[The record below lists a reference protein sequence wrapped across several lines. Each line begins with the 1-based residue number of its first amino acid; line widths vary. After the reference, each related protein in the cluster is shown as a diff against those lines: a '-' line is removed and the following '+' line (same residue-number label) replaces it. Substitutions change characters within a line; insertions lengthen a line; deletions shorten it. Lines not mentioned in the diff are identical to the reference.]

1 MLEENPKASVPFQY
15 IIDALLDKKQS
26 FPPKYLARFS
36 DLKPEELRMV
46 AEAWTQI
53 ELKKR
58 LSLLKDL
65 EEYADSDTLVCYDEL
80 GRFALKD
87 PDAPVKIQA
96 MKLLKECEDAHL
108 IPDLLRTL
116 KTDEDESVR
125 SAAAFALGNF
135 VYLGELDE
143 IPAHKLEEI
152 EETLLEILA
161 EGNSDQVR
169 KRALEAMG
177 FSSREEM
184 PAIINNAYLSSDHE
198 WKLSAMF
205 AMGRSADNRWEK
217 IVLKHLRD
225 SDSEM
230 QLEAVRA
237 AGALELTSAKDTL
250 IELLEQADDLDIDVK
265 DIAIWSI
272 SQIGGENVREAL
284 VSLMESAETEEDE
297 EYINSALENLDL
309 TEGLGGF
316 DLMDISYPDDI
327 NDGEDDLTDDV
338 TDNFFDDDAEDTEF
352 EED

>member
-1 MLEENPKASVPFQY
+1 MLEEKPKASVPFQY
-15 IIDALLDKKQS
+15 IIDALLDNRQS
-26 FPPKYLARFS
+26 FPPKYLPRFS

-46 AEAWTQI
+46 TEAWNQL

-65 EEYADSDTLVCYDEL
+65 EEYADSDTLVCFDEL
-80 GRFALKD
+80 GRFALND
-87 PDAPVKIQA
+87 PDALVKIQA
-96 MKLLKECEDAHL
+96 MKLLKECEDYRL
-108 IPDLLRTL
+108 IPVLLRTL

-125 SAAAFALGNF
+125 AAAAFALGNF

-143 IPAHKLEEI
+143 IPANRLEEI

-161 EGNSDQVR
+161 EGTSDQVR
-169 KRALEAMG
+169 KRSLEAMG

-184 PAIINNAYLSSDHE
+184 AAIINNAYLSSDHE
-198 WKLSAMF
+198 WKLSAIF

-217 IVLKHLRD
+217 IVLNHLRD
-225 SDSEM
+225 SNSEM

-237 AGALELTSAKDTL
+237 AGALELSSAKDTL
-250 IELLEQADDLDIDVK
+250 IELLEEAEDLDIDVK

-272 SQIGGENVREAL
+272 SQIGGDNVREAL
-284 VSLMESAETEEDE
+284 VSLIESAESEEDE

-316 DLMDISYPDDI
+316 NLMDITYPDDI
-327 NDGEDDLTDDV
+327 NDGEDDVPDEDY
-338 TDNFFDDDAEDTEF
+338 DGYADDADL